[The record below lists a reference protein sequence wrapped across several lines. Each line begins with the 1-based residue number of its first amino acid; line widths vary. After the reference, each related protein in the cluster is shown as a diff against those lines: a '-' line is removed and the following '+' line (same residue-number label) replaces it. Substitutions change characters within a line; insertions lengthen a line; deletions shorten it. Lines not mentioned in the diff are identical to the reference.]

1 LRPYETGP
9 QAISIRASICHG
21 NIPLIP
27 AVLFDTSDLD
37 MGDLASDEYFTG
49 LPSEDLLEEHDR
61 KFDGDSPLKF
71 LEVIKLATILRRV
84 LEDR

>member
-1 LRPYETGP
+1 MR
-9 QAISIRASICHG
+9 
-21 NIPLIP
+21 
-27 AVLFDTSDLD
+27 
-37 MGDLASDEYFTG
+37 DLASNEYFTG